1 MVGESEKSV
10 QNGGNVVVNL
20 HDTILQPGESA
31 NLCSADWSGLCT
43 DTEPKIKRLYLIERH
58 ASEMLPSLAS
68 AHSLAHIMNSVC
80 LQKNITDTDWTT
92 ETRSRHSLTLQA
104 PLNFTSADSKQRRQ
118 RKEVSSSVLMCFRIL
133 ISRLIYI
140 NSLIPFILV
149 NFILLNTLLCDQ
161 VPCNYQIPISFF
173 LGRC

>member
-1 MVGESEKSV
+1 MSLKS
-10 QNGGNVVVNL
+10 QSKTAATWL
-20 HDTILQPGESA
+20 WICTIQYLQPGESA

-43 DTEPKIKRLYLIERH
+43 DTEPEIKRPDLTERH
-58 ASEMLPSLAS
+58 AREMLPSVVAS
-68 AHSLAHIMNSVC
+68 AHITDSVG
-80 LQKNITDTDWTT
+80 LQTNITDTDRTT

-104 PLNFTSADSKQRRQ
+104 PLNFTSATPN
-118 RKEVSSSVLMCFRIL
+118 KEGRGKKCLVVVVMGFRIL

-149 NFILLNTLLCDQ
+149 NFIFLNTLLCDQ

>member
-10 QNGGNVVVNL
+10 WNSGDVVVKL

-43 DTEPKIKRLYLIERH
+43 DTEPRLKRLYLSERH
-58 ASEMLPSLAS
+58 ACEMLPSLAS

-80 LQKNITDTDWTT
+80 LQTNIADTDWTT
-92 ETRSRHSLTLQA
+92 QTRSRHSLTLQA

-118 RKEVSSSVLMCFRIL
+118 GEEVSTSVLMCFRIL

-140 NSLIPFILV
+140 ISLIPFILV
-149 NFILLNTLLCDQ
+149 YFILLNTLL
-161 VPCNYQIPISFF
+161 VITKYPLASVLAGAN
-173 LGRC
+173 